1 MDKYNEIQ
9 ALPYEEYKCGA
20 KADMLLNYIHSMD
33 VTATVYKASMEHQNG
48 QYAHAYVIYKGMAY
62 DPTNNIIQPLAEY
75 ESFLESQGFTKAG
88 KPVTTP
94 EGRQA
99 MTFTYYT
106 QGYN

>member
-1 MDKYNEIQ
+1 
-9 ALPYEEYKCGA
+9 
-20 KADMLLNYIHSMD
+20 
-33 VTATVYKASMEHQNG
+33 
-48 QYAHAYVIYKGMAY
+48 MAY

-75 ESFLESQGFTKAG
+75 ESFLENQGFTKAG